1 MIKLIKLGDN
11 IIANIE
17 PYYYDEE
24 GNQIWNIPNT
34 LDELKN
40 AMIDTYN
47 WLIGQSIKNLLGDD
61 TKLPASNS
69 KAIAL
74 LVKIISQVIPE
85 NTTLNLTDLEKSAWN
100 KLLFLVNNGYSDSEL
115 LNASLDAV
123 INNINEY
130 SKKIEDVL
138 KINDFNELLNY
149 IQGITTTTEETTSE
163 ETTTNTTES
172 TKS

>member
-24 GNQIWNIPNT
+24 GNQIWNIPNN
-34 LDELKN
+34 LDELKK

-69 KAIAL
+69 KAIVL
-74 LVKIISQVIPE
+74 LSKIVSQLIPD
-85 NTTLNLTDLEKSAWN
+85 NTILNLTDLEKSAWN
-100 KLLFLVNNGYSDSEL
+100 KLLFLADNEYSDSEL

-130 SKKIEDVL
+130 SKKIEDIL

-149 IQGITTTTEETTSE
+149 IQGITPVEESSTETTE
-163 ETTTNTTES
+163 N
-172 TKS
+172 

>member
-34 LDELKN
+34 LDELKK

-69 KAIAL
+69 KAIVL
-74 LVKIISQVIPE
+74 LSKIVSQLIPD
-85 NTTLNLTDLEKSAWN
+85 NTILNLTNLEKSAWN
-100 KLLFLVNNGYSDSEL
+100 KLLFLANNGYSDSKL
-115 LNASLDAV
+115 LNDSLDAV
-123 INNINEY
+123 INNISEY
-130 SKKIEDVL
+130 SKKIEDIL
-138 KINDFNELLNY
+138 KINDFDELLNY
-149 IQGITTTTEETTSE
+149 IQGITLTEKSP
-163 ETTTNTTES
+163 TEI